1 MDERMQKVKAA
12 VEAELA
18 CSAHNMAHV
27 LRVYDLCLRLASD
40 EKGVN
45 TEVLEL
51 ASLLHDIAR
60 VREDTD
66 DTGKT
71 DHAVLGSEMAE
82 RVLREVGYPEQTIR
96 HVCSCIATHR
106 FRGNAVPESIEAK
119 ILFDADKLDSLGATG
134 IARAYM
140 LAARYNEDIYSDRD
154 PQEYIASNH
163 VGGSP
168 TGRIKVLSKHTPNLE
183 FEIAFKHIPERLF
196 TLQARTI
203 AAERLAFMQTFFDK
217 LKLELQGKA

>member
-12 VEAELA
+12 VEKELA
-18 CSAHNMAHV
+18 CSAHNMEHV
-27 LRVYDLCLRLASD
+27 LRVYDLCLRLAEK
-40 EKGVN
+40 EKGVD

-71 DHAVLGSEMAE
+71 DHAALGAEMAGK
-82 RVLREVGYPEQTIR
+82 VLREAGYPEQTVR

-134 IARAYM
+134 IARSYM
-140 LAARYNEDIYSDRD
+140 LAARYNESIYSDQD
-154 PQEYIASNH
+154 PKAYIAGNH

-168 TGRIKVLSKHTPNLE
+168 TGRIKVLSRHTPNLE

-196 TLQARTI
+196 TPQARVI
-203 AAERLAFMQTFFDK
+203 AAERLAFMQTFFDR
-217 LKLELQGKA
+217 LKQELQGKA